1 MGTSRN
7 YYKLSKKKSTIIY
20 THVRTNHDKIM
31 IMEFSETVMDGGG
44 YYIHFIV
51 LVLCFVV
58 GKVVLVLC

>member
-1 MGTSRN
+1 MF
-7 YYKLSKKKSTIIY
+7 
-20 THVRTNHDKIM
+20 RTNHDKIM